1 MTASALRLL
10 AVCEATWP
18 AASARR
24 EGPWAIRDGQGG
36 GKRVS
41 AAIALD
47 PVTEADIPAAETA
60 MAEMKQAP
68 LFRIGPADT
77 ALDGLLAARGYAVVD
92 PTVMWVMPVALLT
105 DRPLP
110 RVTALTVWE
119 PLQIM
124 REIWAQGGIGPARQ
138 AVMDRAA
145 GPKTGLLGRHR
156 DKPAGAGF
164 VAIHD
169 GVAMVHALEILPHQR
184 KQGVGGWMM
193 RAAAFWAADHGA
205 GEVAAFC
212 TEANAG
218 ANALYAGLGMRQ
230 SGGYHYRI
238 KPETETARN
247 D

>member
-1 MTASALRLL
+1 MSAEAERLL
-10 AVCEATWP
+10 AVCDATWP
-18 AASARR
+18 PASLRR
-24 EGPWAIRDGQGG
+24 EGPWAIRDGGGG

-47 PVTEADIPAAETA
+47 PVTDADIASAEAAMIDME
-60 MAEMKQAP
+60 QAP
-68 LFRIGPADT
+68 LFRIGPDDA
-77 ALDGLLAARGYAVVD
+77 ALDALLEARGHARID
-92 PTVMWVMPVALLT
+92 PTAIWVAPVALLT

-124 REIWAQGGIGPARQ
+124 REIWAQGGIGPSRQ
-138 AVMDRAA
+138 AVMERAP

-164 VAIHD
+164 VAIHG

-184 KQGVGGWMM
+184 RQGVGGWMM
-193 RAAAFWAADHGA
+193 RAAAFWAAEHGA
-205 GEVAAFC
+205 GEVAALC

-230 SGGYHYRI
+230 AGGYHYRI
-238 KPETETARN
+238 KPETETAR
-247 D
+247 DD